1 MTNIIQELRIE
12 HTNMK
17 QLLKI
22 LEDQI
27 GIFGIAGQPDYTTA
41 QDIILYFLDFP
52 DQCHHPKENLL
63 AQKLLDLSP
72 KGAEFLRQLPE
83 LHEELGALTQNM
95 AKVIRRVLNEAELPR
110 EDVSRAV
117 EEFINSQ
124 RQHIDMEEASFLP
137 LAEHVLSEADLE
149 ELESEIFQREDP
161 LFAPKVEEHFAM
173 LRDHI
178 LRWQETHG

>member
-27 GIFGIAGQPDYTTA
+27 GIFEIAGQPDYTTA

-52 DQCHHPKENLL
+52 DQCHHPKENFL
-63 AQKLLDLSP
+63 AQKLLELSP
-72 KGAEFLRQLPE
+72 KGAEFLHQLPE
-83 LHEELGALTQNM
+83 LHEELGGLTQNM